1 MENDNEVDIRL
12 AHGYFSKFCFN
23 AAWDLIEKSDRIPAE
38 TDMMIHLA
46 HASVYHWSRR
56 TDCTDQNLS
65 IGYWQLSRAY
75 ALANQGAC
83 AKHFAQVCLSYS
95 QQHGVARIYLGY
107 AYEALTRA
115 SAVAGEDEDA
125 HAYYHK
131 AQEIAAGL
139 AEGDREQLLADLAG
153 II

>member
-1 MENDNEVDIRL
+1 MENDNEVDICL
-12 AHGYFSKFCFN
+12 AHGHFSKFCFN
-23 AAWDLIEKSDRIPAE
+23 AAWDLIEKSDRVLAE

-46 HASVYHWSRR
+46 HDSVYHWSRR

-75 ALANQGAC
+75 ALANQSAC

-95 QQHGVARIYLGY
+95 QQHGVARVYLGY
-107 AYEALTRA
+107 AYEALARA
-115 SAVAGEDEDA
+115 SALAGEDEEA
-125 HAYYHK
+125 LNYNHK